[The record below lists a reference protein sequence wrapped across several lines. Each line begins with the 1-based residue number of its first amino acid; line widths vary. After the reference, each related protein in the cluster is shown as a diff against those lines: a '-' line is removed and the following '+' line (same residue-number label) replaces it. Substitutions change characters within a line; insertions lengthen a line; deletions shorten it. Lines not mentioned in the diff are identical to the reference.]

1 MLPTDV
7 ALIIPALNEAAC
19 IGPLLAELPPG
30 VAAEV
35 VVVDNGSTDDTAGEA
50 RRAGARVVQEPRRG
64 YGYACAAG
72 VAATSAPLVAF
83 MDGDGSFLPTELPR
97 LVAPLRQNQADLVV
111 GSRILGGMAPRS
123 MPLHQRLG
131 NQFIA
136 ALLRRRYG
144 LPITD
149 LGPFRTIRRQL
160 LEHLEM
166 EERTYGWPV
175 EMLIKAAQCQAR
187 VMELPVTYRPR
198 LGGHSKVGGNPIGT
212 VRATYRIFQVL
223 ARYSQ

>member
-1 MLPTDV
+1 MLSTEV

-83 MDGDGSFLPTELPR
+83 MDGDGSFLPTELPL
-97 LVAPLRQNQADLVV
+97 LVAPLRQRQADLVV
-111 GSRILGGMAPRS
+111 GSRMRGGMAS
-123 MPLHQRLG
+123 GAMPLHQRLG
-131 NQFIA
+131 NQLIA

-149 LGPFRTIRRQL
+149 LGPFRAIRRQL
-160 LEHLEM
+160 LENLQM
-166 EERTYGWPV
+166 QERTYGWPV

-187 VMELPVTYRPR
+187 VVELPVTYRPR

-223 ARYSQ
+223 ARYRQ